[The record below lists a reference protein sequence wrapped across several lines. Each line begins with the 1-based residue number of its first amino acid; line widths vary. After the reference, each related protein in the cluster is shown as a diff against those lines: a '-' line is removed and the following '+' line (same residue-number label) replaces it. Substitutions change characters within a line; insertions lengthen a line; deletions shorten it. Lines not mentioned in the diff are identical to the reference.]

1 MEDKNSSMRL
11 KFNSKTMDNFLSE
24 RQFLLEK
31 IENLLKQNVD
41 PSEINLLL
49 DSFTVFFYFILI

>member
-24 RQFLLEK
+24 RQYLLEK
-31 IENLLKQNVD
+31 IENLLRQNVD
-41 PSEINLLL
+41 PTEINLLL
-49 DSFTVFFYFILI
+49 DSYTVYF